1 MRTLQSSKT
10 IHRPPR
16 TDCRPAGQLAR
27 SVAVSACL
35 MLFLAVQAYAQ
46 QEFKGNVASLFTDEK
61 AFKVGD
67 VITVE
72 INERL
77 QGQNN
82 AQFRTQ
88 RGSDVSASFGAGPG
102 KVFGLL
108 NPFSGE
114 TSTQNDFDSRVQN
127 NKLTTFTTQIST
139 RVIRTDDIGNLYLE
153 GSKVINLPDE
163 QQVVVLSGV
172 ARSRDVS
179 QANTIQSTQI
189 ADLHVVLKGKGEA
202 EDARR
207 PSLFSRV
214 FQWFF

>member
-1 MRTLQSSKT
+1 MRTAQSKQT
-10 IHRPPR
+10 KHRPPR
-16 TDCRPAGQLAR
+16 TDCRTAGQLAS
-27 SVAVSACL
+27 SVAVATCL
-35 MLFLAVQAYAQ
+35 MLILSIQVYAQ
-46 QEFKGNVASLFTDEK
+46 SEFKGNVASLFTDERSY
-61 AFKVGD
+61 KVGD

-82 AQFRTQ
+82 AQFRSQ
-88 RGSDVSASFGAGPG
+88 RGSDVSVDFGAGPG

-114 TSTQNDFDSRVQN
+114 ASSQNDFDSRVQN
-127 NKLTTFTTQIST
+127 NKLTSFTTQIST
-139 RVIRTDDIGNLYLE
+139 RVIRTDELGNLYLE

-163 QQVVVLSGV
+163 QQVVLISGV
-172 ARSRDVS
+172 ARSRDITQQNS
-179 QANTIQSTQI
+179 IQSTQL
-189 ADLHVVLKGKGEA
+189 ADLHVDLKGKGEA

-207 PSLFSRV
+207 PSLFTRV

>member
-1 MRTLQSSKT
+1 MRTADS
-10 IHRPPR
+10 
-16 TDCRPAGQLAR
+16 RPAHSRPARTSCRNELRLAR
-27 SVAVSACL
+27 SVAVAACMAL
-35 MLFLAVQAYAQ
+35 MLCTQVFAQ
-46 QEFKGNVASLFTDEK
+46 LEFKGNVASLFTDERGY
-61 AFKVGD
+61 KVGD

-82 AQFRTQ
+82 AQFRSQ
-88 RGSDVSASFGAGPG
+88 RGSDVAAEFGGGAG

-108 NPFSGE
+108 NPFGGE
-114 TSTQNDFDSRVQN
+114 VSTQNDFDSRVQN

-139 RVIRTDDIGNLYLE
+139 RVIRTDDLGNLYLE

-163 QQVVVLSGV
+163 QQVVVISGV
-172 ARSRDVS
+172 ARSRDIS
-179 QANTIQSTQI
+179 QQNSIMSSQL
-189 ADLHVVLKGKGEA
+189 ADLHVDFKGKGEA

-207 PSLFSRV
+207 PSLFTRL

>member
-1 MRTLQSSKT
+1 MRTRNSKQT
-10 IHRPPR
+10 IHKPPR
-16 TDCRPAGQLAR
+16 TDCRASRQLVR
-27 SVAVSACL
+27 SVAVAACL
-35 MLFLAVQAYAQ
+35 SLMLAVQVFAQ
-46 QEFKGNVASLFTDEK
+46 LEFKGNVASLFTDER
-61 AFKVGD
+61 AYKVGD
-67 VITVE
+67 VITVQ

-82 AQFRTQ
+82 AQFRSQ
-88 RGSDVSASFGAGPG
+88 RGSDVKASFGTGAG

-114 TSTQNDFDSRVQN
+114 ASSQNDFDSRVQN
-127 NKLTTFTTQIST
+127 NKLTTFTTDIST
-139 RVIRTDDIGNLYLE
+139 RVIRTDELGNLYLE

-172 ARSRDVS
+172 ARSRDVG
-179 QANTIQSTQI
+179 QDNTILSTQI
-189 ADLHVVLKGKGEA
+189 ADLHVDLKGKGEA

-207 PSLFSRV
+207 PSLFTRV